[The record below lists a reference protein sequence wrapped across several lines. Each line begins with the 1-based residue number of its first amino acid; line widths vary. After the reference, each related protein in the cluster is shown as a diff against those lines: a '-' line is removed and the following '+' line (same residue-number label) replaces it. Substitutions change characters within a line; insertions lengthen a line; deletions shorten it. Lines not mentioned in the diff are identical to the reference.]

1 MYFDCPSCS
10 KTFAVESE
18 HLGLAVACP
27 HCQTTIQI
35 PAAAA
40 APAPAPIPARAPT
53 PAFAPEPTKSCP
65 LCGET
70 ILKIARRCKFCKAD
84 IPQGFD
90 EESATSR
97 LRAKESRVAEQAE
110 DKNRKLPYAVTRWL
124 QTPTIVAA
132 ALTLIFAVAA
142 VIGFSLGE
150 RSPLFFLGPLG
161 IVFGFI
167 SAVFAAVLIP
177 IDLVTVKY
185 FGRRTPL
192 KGAKAF
198 LGGLC
203 AQAVSFCLLLPS
215 RRRQGRVAPPPAGT
229 AQIRRRGGVVQL

>member
-40 APAPAPIPARAPT
+40 APAPAPIPARAP
-53 PAFAPEPTKSCP
+53 AAAPEPTKSCP

-132 ALTLIFAVAA
+132 ALIVIFIVAA
-142 VIGFSLGE
+142 AIGFSFRE
-150 RSPLFFLGPLG
+150 RSPLFVIGPLG
-161 IVFGFI
+161 TVFAVI
-167 SAVFAAVLIP
+167 SAVFAADP
-177 IDLVTVKY
+177 CRCVTY
-185 FGRRTPL
+185 WQPSTLAGGRR
-192 KGAKAF
+192 
-198 LGGLC
+198 
-203 AQAVSFCLLLPS
+203 
-215 RRRQGRVAPPPAGT
+215 
-229 AQIRRRGGVVQL
+229 